1 MFVLTNTSFRITT
14 GVMSNTNETTPQKPN
29 TIQRLRKLA
38 AANPQRIVFP
48 ESQDPRVLAA
58 AKTLVEL
65 KLAKP
70 ILIGGEE
77 VDGTQRIDPTDES
90 LIQQCSAQ
98 LFENRKH
105 KGLTQEAARVALDDN
120 LLLASLMVR
129 LGHADGCVAGSIATT
144 ASVIRAGLY
153 GVGTPATV
161 DGKSVSKLVSSFF
174 LMQLPDRCLTYSDAG
189 VVPDPDQQQ
198 LAEIAVEAARNHE
211 LLTGETARVAM
222 LSFSTKGSAHHDRV
236 TKVQKA
242 TEIAKQLNPDLL
254 IDGELQFDAAFVPE
268 IAARKAADSKVAGR
282 ANVFVFPDLDSGNIA
297 YKITER
303 LGGAIA
309 LGPLVQGLAKP
320 CMDLSRGCSA
330 DDIVDVAVV
339 ACVLAQTA

>member
-1 MFVLTNTSFRITT
+1 
-14 GVMSNTNETTPQKPN
+14 MSNTNESTPQLPN
-29 TIQRLRKLA
+29 TIRRLRELA
-38 AANPQRIVFP
+38 ASNPQRIVFP
-48 ESQDPRVLAA
+48 ETQDPRVLTA
-58 AKTLVEL
+58 AKKLVEL

-77 VDGTQRIDPTDES
+77 VSGTERIEPTDDS
-90 LIQQCSAQ
+90 LLQQCSQQ

-105 KGLTQEAARVALDDN
+105 KGLTLEAARVALDDDK
-120 LLLASLMVR
+120 LLLASLMTR

-153 GVGTPATV
+153 GVGTPKSV
-161 DGKSVSKLVSSFF
+161 DGKKVSKLVSSFF

-189 VVPDPDQQQ
+189 VVPDPDANQM
-198 LAEIAVEAARNHE
+198 AEIAVAAARNHE

-242 TEIAKQLNPDLL
+242 TELATELAKELNPDLL
-254 IDGELQFDAAFVPE
+254 VDGELQFDAAFVPE
-268 IAARKAADSKVAGR
+268 VAARKAPESKVAGR
-282 ANVFVFPDLDSGNIA
+282 ANVFIFPDLDSGNIA

-303 LGGAIA
+303 IGGAIA

-339 ACVLAQTA
+339 ASVLAQSS